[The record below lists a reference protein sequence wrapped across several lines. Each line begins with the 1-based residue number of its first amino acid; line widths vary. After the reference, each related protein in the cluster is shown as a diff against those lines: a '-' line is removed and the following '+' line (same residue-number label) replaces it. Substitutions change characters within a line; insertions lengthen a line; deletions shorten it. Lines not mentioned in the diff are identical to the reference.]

1 MSDLKTYLASKYG
14 SGLKAE
20 AILARADAT
29 GDGKRRKKKRSTAGA
44 GGSTIVAPG
53 GGLVIADD
61 DGMTWGTTGGE
72 DEEEE
77 GRPVVEE
84 RRGHFKPAS
93 ANSWATVRPADPS
106 LARTPT
112 PEPEDE
118 SPVVVPTVAP
128 SRGGLQSASQLRA
141 ENERRAAEL
150 ALKKASHAKELAAL
164 KKAARDRGDDE
175 EDIEDPGQTVYRDKD
190 GRKIDV
196 KLEKA
201 NRKKEERDKVER
213 EMKKME
219 WGKGLVQKG
228 EAEEKKREEEKMK
241 SRPLARYA
249 DDKDMNDELR
259 DRDRWNDPAANFLT
273 VRLLPLSQPTPIP
286 LLKLLRP
293 FFVIQQKEKKLPK
306 TSAPRFPKYTGPA
319 PPPNRFG
326 IPPGYRW
333 DGVDRSNGFEAMYM
347 QRGNAGKM
355 RAAESHA
362 WSTSEM

>member
-1 MSDLKTYLASKYG
+1 MSDLKTYLAAKYG
-14 SGLKAE
+14 NDLKSE
-20 AILARADAT
+20 AILARAAEES
-29 GDGKRRKKKRSTAGA
+29 GGGLAKRRKKKRKVDSTLV
-44 GGSTIVAPG
+44 VASG

-61 DGMTWGTTGGE
+61 DGAAWGAKAEDE
-72 DEEEE
+72 DEEAA
-77 GRPVVEE
+77 PVVEE

-93 ANSWATVRPADPS
+93 SNSWATVRPADPS

-118 SPVVVPTVAP
+118 APVVVA
-128 SRGGLQSASQLRA
+128 SRGGLQSVQQLRA
-141 ENERRAAEL
+141 ENDRRDAEQ
-150 ALKKASHAKELAAL
+150 LKKKREAARELAA
-164 KKAARDRGDDE
+164 KKQAARDRGEDDE
-175 EDIEDPGQTVYRDKD
+175 DVDDPTATVYRDSS

-201 NRKKEERDKVER
+201 AKAKEKRDEIER

-219 WGKGLVQKG
+219 WGKGLVQK
-228 EAEEKKREEEKMK
+228 EDVERQKREQAEMK
-241 SRPLARYA
+241 FKPLARYA
-249 DDKDMNDELR
+249 DDEDMNNELK

-273 VRLLPLSQPTPIP
+273 KDP
-286 LLKLLRP
+286 K
-293 FFVIQQKEKKLPK
+293 KEKKN
-306 TSAPRFPKYTGPA
+306 APRFPKYAGPA

-333 DGVDRSNGFEAMYM
+333 DGVDRSNGFEATFM